1 MNFRLIGA
9 AALSLSLATPAM
21 AMQHGYHHHHRGY
34 IHKESRVQNAPKFGD
49 GSTYGAYNFYPEH
62 DFGNG
67 YSDDFDRRN
76 TFN

>member
-9 AALSLSLATPAM
+9 AALSLLLATPAM
-21 AMQHGYHHHHRGY
+21 AMQHGYHHHHGY
-34 IHKESRVQNAPKFGD
+34 IHKEWPVQNAPKFGD

-67 YSDDFDRRN
+67 YYDDLDRRN